1 MAGQRLQNKKCVS
14 VLYVASSPLILRSSK
29 RVQKREDPRYNPGL
43 SVSRAALSY
52 KVLASI
58 ILFLSLAFCFT

>member
-1 MAGQRLQNKKCVS
+1 MAGQRLQNKKCVR
-14 VLYVASSPLILRSSK
+14 VLYVASSTLILCSSK

-43 SVSRAALSY
+43 PVSRAVLFY

-58 ILFLSLAFCFT
+58 FL